1 MKFFDQK
8 SIIENI
14 AIQEW
19 VDAMIM
25 AISTSNSDK
34 YTMPKRMHIDYN
46 ENTFLLM
53 PCITDDYWCTKLVS
67 FCPENKKSGLPSIH
81 GILVLTSTSTGE
93 PLALMEGSA
102 ITAMR
107 TAAVSAVGIKNLA
120 PVNCTSLGIVGT
132 GLQGIYQAIFAC
144 SVRKISRIRAY
155 DNSKSNLQRFTDQV
169 TTKFP
174 DVDIIHA
181 KDSNDVVKNS
191 EVIIAATNSQFPVFD
206 NNPEI
211 LKGRTFVGI
220 GSYKPDC
227 REFPEQLFRQADQI
241 FFDTTDGK
249 KESGDL
255 IDPVRNNW
263 ISENNFYPI
272 SSLLTGEVTLSNNPT
287 RIFKTVGS
295 AIFDLFAAKL
305 VYEKHLQENRQ

>member
-1 MKFFDQK
+1 MRFFDQK

-25 AISTSNSDK
+25 AISTGNSDK
-34 YTMPKRMHIDYN
+34 YNMPKRMHIDYN

-107 TAAVSAVGIKNLA
+107 TAAVSAVGIKKLA

-144 SVRKISRIRAY
+144 SVRKISRIG
-155 DNSKSNLQRFTDQV
+155 L
-169 TTKFP
+169 
-174 DVDIIHA
+174 
-181 KDSNDVVKNS
+181 
-191 EVIIAATNSQFPVFD
+191 
-206 NNPEI
+206 
-211 LKGRTFVGI
+211 
-220 GSYKPDC
+220 
-227 REFPEQLFRQADQI
+227 
-241 FFDTTDGK
+241 
-249 KESGDL
+249 
-255 IDPVRNNW
+255 
-263 ISENNFYPI
+263 
-272 SSLLTGEVTLSNNPT
+272 
-287 RIFKTVGS
+287 
-295 AIFDLFAAKL
+295 
-305 VYEKHLQENRQ
+305 